1 MSSTK
6 KQRYVIFPWLI
17 MAEHDI
23 TPEVTIS
30 KTQRRYKVGYVRAR
44 HQDRTTGIARY
55 YSQHPSLHLKGDWLK
70 EAGFDTGRGVT
81 VKISEGCLTIIA
93 DSDEVQELRE
103 ELYQVKQVVKGMRN
117 GIFSMLDES

>member
-1 MSSTK
+1 
-6 KQRYVIFPWLI
+6 

-44 HQDRTTGIARY
+44 HQDRKTGIARY

-70 EAGFDTGRGVT
+70 ETGFDTGRGVT
-81 VKISEGCLTIIA
+81 VKISEGA
-93 DSDEVQELRE
+93 
-103 ELYQVKQVVKGMRN
+103 
-117 GIFSMLDES
+117 

>member
-1 MSSTK
+1 M
-6 KQRYVIFPWLI
+6 
-17 MAEHDI
+17 
-23 TPEVTIS
+23 S

-103 ELYQVKQVVKGMRN
+103 ELYQVKRVVKGIKSGMWEVLKDN
-117 GIFSMLDES
+117 

>member
-1 MSSTK
+1 
-6 KQRYVIFPWLI
+6 

-23 TPEVTIS
+23 TPEVVIS

-44 HQDRTTGIARY
+44 HINSKTYMTTY
-55 YSQHPSLHLKGDWLK
+55 YSRHPSLHLKGDWLK

-93 DSDEVQELRE
+93 DSNEVQELRE
-103 ELYQVKQVVKGMRN
+103 ELYQVKQAVKGMKS
-117 GIFSMLDES
+117 GISDVLREV

>member
-1 MSSTK
+1 
-6 KQRYVIFPWLI
+6 

-44 HQDRTTGIARY
+44 HQDRKTGIARY
-55 YSQHPSLHLKGDWLK
+55 YSQHPSLHLKGDWMK

-103 ELYQVKQVVKGMRN
+103 QLYQAKQVVKGVRN
-117 GIFSMLDES
+117 GMLSILNEN